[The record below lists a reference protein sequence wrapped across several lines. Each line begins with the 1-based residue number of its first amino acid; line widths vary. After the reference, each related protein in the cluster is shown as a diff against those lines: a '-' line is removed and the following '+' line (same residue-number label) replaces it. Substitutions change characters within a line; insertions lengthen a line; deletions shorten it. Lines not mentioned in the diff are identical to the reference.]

1 MLLTRAVLQTVR
13 QIAERAGQEILDVY
27 NHVDGPQVQL
37 KADASPL
44 TEADLRANRLIVSE
58 LKRCFPDTPVLSE
71 ESEPVPF
78 SVRRNWRCYW
88 LVDPLDGTREFLD
101 RNGEFTVNI
110 ALINDGD
117 PVMGIVH
124 VPVTGV
130 TYAGLAQGPESGAWR
145 YDGGIEDTEEM
156 CEGRSLQATE
166 LPSPAQWP
174 ELTLRVVA
182 SRRHGGE
189 QSERLLAMM
198 RARVGDLEMVNM
210 GSSLKMCL
218 IAEGKADFYPRLA
231 PTSEWDT
238 AAAHAVLTAA
248 GGRIVDSGMQV
259 LRYNT
264 KESVLNPYFY
274 AMAGGDGWDGLLED
288 EG

>member
-1 MLLTRAVLQTVR
+1 MLLTRSVLQTVR
-13 QIAERAGQEILDVY
+13 QIAERAGREILAVY
-27 NHVDGPQVQL
+27 SHVDGPQVQL
-37 KADASPL
+37 KADDSPL
-44 TEADLRANRLIVSE
+44 TEADLRANRVIVSE
-58 LKRCFPDTPVLSE
+58 LRRNFPDIPVLSE

-78 SVRRNWRCYW
+78 STRRRWQSYW
-88 LVDPLDGTREFLD
+88 LVDPLDGTKEFLS

-130 TYAGLAQGPESGAWR
+130 TYAGLTQGSESGAWR
-145 YDGGIEDTEEM
+145 YDGGIEDPEEM

-198 RARVGDLEMVNM
+198 RARVGDLELVNM

-238 AAAHAVLTAA
+238 AAAHAVLKAA
-248 GGRIVDSGMQV
+248 GGKIVNTGMQV

-264 KESVLNPYFY
+264 KESTLNPHFY
-274 AMAGGDGWDGLLED
+274 ALAGGDGWDELLE
-288 EG
+288 GVR

>member
-13 QIAERAGQEILDVY
+13 QIAERAGREILAVY
-27 NHVDGPQVQL
+27 SHVDGPEVQF
-37 KADASPL
+37 KADESPL
-44 TEADLRANRLIVSE
+44 TEADLRANRIIVSE
-58 LKRCFPDTPVLSE
+58 LKRNFPELPVLSE

-78 SVRRNWRCYW
+78 STRCHWQSYW
-88 LVDPLDGTREFLD
+88 LVDPLDGTKEFLS

-145 YDGGIEDTEEM
+145 YAGGTEDSDEM
-156 CEGRSLQATE
+156 CEGRNLQATG
-166 LPSPAQWP
+166 LPPPAQWP
-174 ELTLRVVA
+174 ELALRVVA

-189 QSERLLAMM
+189 QSERLLAMI

-238 AAAHAVLTAA
+238 AAAHAILNAA
-248 GGRIVDSGMQV
+248 GGKIVNTRMQV

-264 KESVLNPYFY
+264 KESILNPHFY
-274 AMAGGDGWDGLLED
+274 ALAGGDGWDELLE
-288 EG
+288 GAR

>member
-1 MLLTRAVLQTVR
+1 MQLTRAMLQTVR

-27 NHVDGPQVQL
+27 NHASGPDVTFKEDQ
-37 KADASPL
+37 SPL
-44 TEADLRANRLIVSE
+44 TEADLRANRVIVSE
-58 LKRCFPDTPVLSE
+58 LKRNFPDMPVLSE

-78 SVRRNWRCYW
+78 STRCHWRSYW
-88 LVDPLDGTREFLD
+88 LVDPLDGTKEFLS

-145 YDGGIEDTEEM
+145 YDGRAEDAEEM
-156 CEGRSLQATE
+156 SEGCSLQATG
-166 LPSPAQWP
+166 LPSPSQWP
-174 ELTLRVVA
+174 VVTLRVVA

-189 QSERLLAMM
+189 ESERLLAMI
-198 RARVGDLEMVNM
+198 RARVGDLELVNM

-238 AAAHAVLTAA
+238 AAAHAVLNAA
-248 GGRIVDSGMQV
+248 GGKIVNTRMQV

-264 KESVLNPYFY
+264 KESILNPHFY
-274 AMAGGDGWDGLLED
+274 ALAGGDGWDELLEVVR
-288 EG
+288 